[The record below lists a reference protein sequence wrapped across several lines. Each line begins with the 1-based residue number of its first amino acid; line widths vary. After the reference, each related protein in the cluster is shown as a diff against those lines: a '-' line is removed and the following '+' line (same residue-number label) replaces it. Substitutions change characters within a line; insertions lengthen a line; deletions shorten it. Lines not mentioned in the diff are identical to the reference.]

1 MRYLNWL
8 LRAVLF
14 LALLGLALKNDQ
26 PVTLRYFLSYE
37 WHTSLAIVLLIFFA
51 AGVVIGIVAM
61 FANVLQQRREIAR
74 LQGND
79 RTKNR
84 LDELSEKSSSIQTS

>member
-26 PVTLRYFLSYE
+26 SVTLRYFLSYE
-37 WHTSLAIVLLIFFA
+37 WHTSLAIVLLMFFA

-61 FANVLQQRREIAR
+61 FANLLQQRREIAR
-74 LQGND
+74 LQSNV
-79 RTKNR
+79 RAKNKP
-84 LDELSEKSSSIQTS
+84 DELSEKPSPIQTS

>member
-26 PVTLRYFLSYE
+26 PVTLRYFLSFE

-74 LQGND
+74 LQCND
-79 RTKNR
+79 RTKNK